1 MNQSDLGSVL
11 ELKESVCKA
20 FVLVATSVRSCIVNA
35 AVNQQQQRA
44 GGNGNGEGMQAHVGL
59 KLRYDSYSGDDGLGF
74 GLGSKALA
82 QPAVRTVSVIRW
94 CSALTCVTMA
104 MKPT

>member
-1 MNQSDLGSVL
+1 M
-11 ELKESVCKA
+11 A
-20 FVLVATSVRSCIVNA
+20 M
-35 AVNQQQQRA
+35 
-44 GGNGNGEGMQAHVGL
+44 GEGITA

>member
-11 ELKESVCKA
+11 ELRKCVQS
-20 FVLVATSVRSCIVNA
+20 LRPRRHLRVRSCIVNA